1 MDDVVIVVAD
11 DDVIHPGTN
20 RRIRLC
26 FAETEDCVINQKKKK
41 RMRERLGS
49 CRQREKKRALGVPTG
64 PRIDR
69 AIASILLSYA
79 VRRLDEP
86 RGERMRAQLEKAV
99 AKNCGSVA
107 AAQDENRSLIKAV
120 KQRISYH
127 LEQEAQSAMTATRR
141 T

>member
-11 DDVIHPGTN
+11 DDVIHIGMN

-26 FAETEDCVINQKKKK
+26 SVEMEDCVINQKKK
-41 RMRERLGS
+41 RTRERLGS
-49 CRQREKKRALGVPTG
+49 RRQREKKRALGVPTG

-99 AKNCGSVA
+99 AKDCGSA
-107 AAQDENRSLIKAV
+107 AAMQDENRNLIRAV
-120 KQRISYH
+120 KQRISYL
-127 LEQEAQSAMTATRR
+127 LEQQSQSAMTATRK